1 MILAAGLAKN
11 GAGAGAGLGVAG
23 WAGRGWGGGGGA
35 VISNYFVV
43 LGWVRLEIDGLGGST
58 LAMTS
63 NFYLF
68 LS

>member
-1 MILAAGLAKN
+1 MGL
-11 GAGAGAGLGVAG
+11 GLGLGWGWRAGLGGV
-23 WAGRGWGGGGGA
+23 GGGGA